1 MIKFEDVKHITSKE
15 YLNGEDYAAD
25 TFDEKYCYTK
35 EDGSIE
41 TPAEVFWR
49 VVSGL
54 CDPEYREKTFSL
66 LWEGW
71 FRPGGSVLQGVHAV
85 NKISLANCC
94 TLPLEGDSLEDIA
107 KCEYTVMK
115 CAAFRQGIGIDFS
128 NLRPRGTAI
137 NNAAQQS
144 TGAIPWMKKVVSNG
158 EVVGQR
164 GRKPALLI
172 SLKDRH
178 PDIFEF
184 VLSKTE
190 KGQIEDANISVQI
203 SDAFMEA
210 VKNNDK
216 WELRFD
222 FDNGYE
228 SIVKEV
234 NATDLFD
241 IIANTAHSTA
251 EPGVQYIDQLRK
263 GSMVHQ
269 IYEST
274 ADERFKIISTNA
286 CQPGFA
292 DVLTPGGI
300 RTFDNVN
307 VDDTI
312 WSGQRWTTII
322 KKWFTGIKPV
332 YKYKTLAGSFVGT
345 EDHRVVQH
353 GKKIK
358 VKNACAIDAS
368 YIPED
373 MNFSLKDPYP
383 SRTYFILDIE
393 YLGEFP
399 VYDITVDAP
408 EHTYWTDGLLVSN
421 CSEKSLPAYS
431 ICNLS
436 SINMEMFDPET
447 YEEQLDDIVPL
458 IVRLSDSVVSYELE
472 NDLSPLPEQK
482 WILEQTREIGCGI
495 TNIHGWLLKQG
506 LSYDSDEAIK
516 KVEDFWKSYAYRVF
530 KASADLGKEKGNAPA
545 YDLVDKSDL
554 MESTYFK
561 NIVDE
566 FYQGDYNIEN
576 MRNMAHLSIAPSGSI
591 SSTFPK
597 PCVSSGIEPIIAPYY
612 WRKTR
617 IKDRSKYQYYFI
629 IPNRIK
635 EYLLSVIDK
644 DSEGYKKLND
654 FSGSVLDEDGSIGK
668 EYISII
674 NSNLPKGFFKPA
686 HKIDPVQ
693 KIKLLGKI
701 YQWIDASIS
710 VTYNLPSTAT
720 VEDVKDIYL
729 KTYKAG
735 GRAVS
740 VYVDGSRENILLTEF
755 PKEKQDS
762 ICEENR
768 PVSIIYNCAPKRPDV
783 LPCDIH
789 QISVKGN
796 KWVVLVG
803 LLYGKPFEIFCGPS
817 EDIYLPQK
825 CREGEIIKKG
835 GGKYALKVK
844 IRNSYVTYDDIANLL
859 MESTERCITRMLS
872 TGLRHG
878 VYPQFIVD
886 QMKKS
891 SGDITDFATAI
902 SRVLS
907 KYVIDYVMKDNNC
920 PKCGEPSLTF
930 MEGCMKCVNCNYTRC
945 E

>member
-1 MIKFEDVKHITSKE
+1 MTKFEDVRHISSKE

-25 TFDEKYCYTK
+25 TFTEKYCHKK
-35 EDGSIE
+35 ENDSIE

-54 CDPEYREKTFSL
+54 CEPEYREKIFSL

-71 FRPGGSVLQGVHAV
+71 FRPGGSILQGVHSP
-85 NKISLANCC
+85 NKVSLANCC
-94 TLPLEGDSLEDIA
+94 TLPLEGDSLEDIS
-107 KCEYTVMK
+107 KCDYTVMK
-115 CAAFRQGIGIDFS
+115 CAAFRQGIGVDFS
-128 NLRPRGTAI
+128 NLRPSNSLI

-144 TGAIPWMKKVVSNG
+144 TGVIPWIKKIVSNG
-158 EVVGQR
+158 EVVGQL
-164 GRKPALLI
+164 GRKPALLA

-184 VLSKTE
+184 VVSKTE
-190 KGQIEDANISVQI
+190 KGQIEDANISVQL
-203 SDAFMEA
+203 SDSFMEA
-210 VKNNDK
+210 VKNNEE

-228 SIVKEV
+228 SVVKRVDANE
-234 NATDLFD
+234 LFD
-241 IIANTAHSTA
+241 LIAETAHKTA
-251 EPGVQYIDQLRK
+251 EPGVQYIDQLRA

-269 IYEST
+269 IYK
-274 ADERFKIISTNA
+274 AIGDERYKIISSNA
-286 CQPGFA
+286 
-292 DVLTPGGI
+292 
-300 RTFDNVN
+300 
-307 VDDTI
+307 
-312 WSGQRWTTII
+312 
-322 KKWFTGIKPV
+322 
-332 YKYKTLAGSFVGT
+332 
-345 EDHRVVQH
+345 
-353 GKKIK
+353 
-358 VKNACAIDAS
+358 
-368 YIPED
+368 
-373 MNFSLKDPYP
+373 
-383 SRTYFILDIE
+383 
-393 YLGEFP
+393 
-399 VYDITVDAP
+399 
-408 EHTYWTDGLLVSN
+408 
-421 CSEKSLPAYS
+421 CSEKMLPPFG

-436 SINMEMFDPET
+436 SINMEMFDIDN
-447 YEEQLDDIVPL
+447 YEEQLDEVVPL
-458 IVRLSDSVVSYELE
+458 MVRMADNVVTYELD
-472 NDLSPLPEQK
+472 NNLSPLPKQK

-506 LSYDSDEAIK
+506 LSYDSDEAID
-516 KVEDFWKSYAYRVF
+516 KVEKFWKSYAYKVF
-530 KASADLGKEKGNAPA
+530 KASVDIGKEKGNAPA
-545 YDLVDKSDL
+545 YTIVDKAEL
-554 MESTYFK
+554 MGSIYFR
-561 NIVDE
+561 NIVNE
-566 FYQGDYNIEN
+566 FYNGDYNIKS
-576 MRNMAHLSIAPSGSI
+576 MRNMAHLSVAPSGSI

-617 IKDRSKYQYYFI
+617 IKDRNKYQYYFI
-629 IPNRIK
+629 IPNRIR
-635 EYLLSVIDK
+635 EYLLSILDK
-644 DSEGYKKLND
+644 DSEDYEKLNE

-668 EYISII
+668 GFINII

-686 HKIDPVQ
+686 HEIDPFQ
-693 KIKLLGKI
+693 KIKLLSKI
-701 YQWIDASIS
+701 YQFLDASVS
-710 VTYNLPSTAT
+710 CTFNLPPNTTA
-720 VEDVKDIYL
+720 EDVKNIYL
-729 KTYKAG
+729 KTYEAG

-755 PKEKQDS
+755 PEEKQDS

-768 PVSIIYNCAPKRPDV
+768 PISITYNCAPKRPDV
-783 LPCDIH
+783 LPCNIH

-803 LLYGKPFEIFCGPS
+803 LLDDKPFELFCGPS

-825 CREGEIIKKG
+825 CREGKITKKG

-907 KYVIDYVMKDNNC
+907 KYVIDYVMKDNVC
-920 PKCGEPSLTF
+920 PKCGEASLTLV
-930 MEGCMKCVNCNYTRC
+930 EGCLKCMDCNYTRC